1 MTASLT
7 SAAELEFAPVVVDI
21 EHQPNDAMVLRT
33 RIDFT
38 VPDERFHDYLTHW
51 AKETPDATFMA
62 ERESPDGGWRKIS
75 YGEAHARA
83 RAIAAGLATRDL
95 GQDKPMMILSGN
107 SIDHQVVAMAAM
119 MAGVPYAPISVAY
132 STVSEDFAKLK
143 HIIGLL
149 DPGLVFV
156 VDAAPF
162 KRALS
167 IPEMAGREIVAIR
180 NVEAVAGAK
189 PLAALESDERATLDA
204 RDASLGPD
212 TIAKILFTSGSTGVP
227 KGVITTHRMM
237 CSTQHQMALLWP
249 FLTQEK
255 PVILDWLPWSH
266 VFGGTFCVG
275 IALRYGGAF
284 YIDDGKPM
292 ASEFP
297 KTVRN
302 LREISPTYYWS
313 VPKGYEFL
321 LAALNADDALRQSF
335 CRNLKMMFYA
345 GASLPEPIWRALER
359 HCKQTSGRHVP
370 MLTSWGLTETAPSI
384 TMVPNAH
391 SAAGNV
397 GVPVPGAELKLI
409 PNRGKLEARVR
420 GPNITPGYWRM
431 PEATH
436 AAFDSEGYFLTGDA
450 LLFIN
455 QSEPAR
461 GMRFDGRVT
470 EDFKLLT
477 GTWVNVGEIRGRA
490 NAALAGLASDTVVAA
505 PDRDDLG
512 LLIIAAPGHIPDDEV
527 YLEKLRQA
535 LTRMNSQVSGTS
547 NIIARAI
554 VLETPPSLDSG
565 EITDKGS
572 LNSRL
577 ILQNRFDIVDRLYS
591 DDDPDVII
599 PNKA

>member
-1 MTASLT
+1 MSAS
-7 SAAELEFAPVVVDI
+7 LEFAPVVVDVERLPDDVMI
-21 EHQPNDAMVLRT
+21 LRT
-33 RIDFT
+33 RMDFEE
-38 VPDERFHDYLTHW
+38 PDERFDQYLAHW
-51 AKETPDATFMA
+51 AKATPDTVFMA
-62 ERESPDGGWRKIS
+62 EREGESWRKVT
-75 YGEAHARA
+75 YAQAYARA
-83 RAIAAGLATRDL
+83 RSIAAGLAQRDL
-95 GQDKPMMILSGN
+95 GQDRPIMILSGN
-107 SIDHQVVAMAAM
+107 SVDHQIVALAAM

-132 STVSEDFAKLK
+132 STVSQDFAKLR

-156 VDAAPF
+156 VDAKPF
-162 KRALS
+162 ARALS
-167 IPEMAGREIVAIR
+167 IDEMAGREIVAIH
-180 NVEAVAGAK
+180 NVDAVPGVR
-189 PLAALESDERATLDA
+189 PLASVESADATALDA
-204 RDASLGPD
+204 RAATIGPD

-237 CSTQHQMALLWP
+237 GSTQRQMALLWP
-249 FLTQEK
+249 FLTKEK
-255 PVILDWLPWSH
+255 PIILDWLPWSH

-275 IALRYGGAF
+275 IVLRYGGSF
-284 YIDDGKPM
+284 HIDDGKPM

-302 LREISPTYYWS
+302 LREISPTFYWS

-321 LAALNADDALRQSF
+321 LAALNADEALRQSF
-335 CRNLKMMFYA
+335 CRDLKMMFYA
-345 GASLPEPIWRALER
+345 GASLPEPVWRALER
-359 HCKQTSGRHVP
+359 HCKNTSGRHVP

-391 SAAGNV
+391 CAAGNV
-397 GVPVPGAELKLI
+397 GVPVPGLELKLI

-436 AAFDSEGYFLTGDA
+436 GAFDADGFFLTGDA
-450 LLFIN
+450 LLFVDKRD
-455 QSEPAR
+455 PAR

-490 NAALAGLASDTVVAA
+490 NAALAGLASDTVVTA

-512 LLIIAAPGHIPDDEV
+512 LLIIAAPGHIPDDEI

-535 LTRMNSQVSGTS
+535 LTQMNSQVSGTS

-577 ILQNRFDIVDRLYS
+577 ILQNRFDVVDRLYS

-599 PNKA
+599 PGRK

>member
-1 MTASLT
+1 MTAS
-7 SAAELEFAPVVVDI
+7 AQELAFAPVVVDI
-21 EHQPNDAMVLRT
+21 EHQPNDVMVLRT
-33 RIDFT
+33 RMDFA
-38 VPDERFHDYLTHW
+38 PSSERFHDYLARW
-51 AKETPDATFMA
+51 AKETPDVVFMA
-62 ERESPDGGWRKIS
+62 ERGADGAWRKTS
-75 YGEAHARA
+75 YAAAYAQAR
-83 RAIAAGLATRDL
+83 RIAAGLAQRPL
-95 GQDKPMMILSGN
+95 GQDKPLMILSGN
-107 SIDHQVVAMAAM
+107 SVDHQIMALAAM

-132 STVSEDFAKLK
+132 STVSQDFAKLK
-143 HIIGLL
+143 HIVGLL

-156 VDAAPF
+156 VDAKPF
-162 KRALS
+162 ARALA
-167 IPEMAGREIVAIR
+167 IPEVAGREIIAID
-180 NVEAVAGAK
+180 NVEAAPGAK
-189 PLAALESDERATLDA
+189 PLSALESDDMAALDA
-204 RDASLGPD
+204 RADSIGPD

-237 CSTQHQMALLWP
+237 GTTQQQMAALWP
-249 FLTQEK
+249 FFTQEK

-266 VFGGTFCVG
+266 VFGGTFCTG
-275 IALRYGGAF
+275 IALRYGGSF

-292 ASEFP
+292 PSEFP

-302 LREISPTYYWS
+302 LLEISPTFYWS

-345 GASLPEPIWRALER
+345 GASLPEPVWRALER
-359 HCKQTSGRHVP
+359 HCKATSGRHVP

-391 SAAGNV
+391 CAAGNV

-431 PEATH
+431 AEATH

-450 LLFIN
+450 LLFVD
-455 QSEPAR
+455 QRDPAR

-490 NAALAGLASDTVVAA
+490 NAALAGLASDTVVTA

-512 LLIIAAPGHIPDDEV
+512 LLIIPAPGQIPDDEI

-535 LTRMNSQVSGTS
+535 LTQMNSQVSGTS

-577 ILQNRFDIVDRLYS
+577 ILQNRFDVVDRLYS

-599 PNKA
+599 PGKK

>member
-1 MTASLT
+1 MTAS
-7 SAAELEFAPVVVDI
+7 AQELAFAPVVVDI
-21 EHQPNDAMVLRT
+21 EHQPNDVMVLRT
-33 RIDFT
+33 RMDFA
-38 VPDERFHDYLTHW
+38 PSNERFHDYLARW
-51 AKETPDATFMA
+51 AKETPDAVFMA
-62 ERESPDGGWRKIS
+62 ERGPDGAWRKTS
-75 YGEAHARA
+75 YAAAYAQAR
-83 RAIAAGLATRDL
+83 RVAAGLAQRPL
-95 GQDKPMMILSGN
+95 GQDKPIMILSGN
-107 SIDHQVVAMAAM
+107 SVDHQVMALAAM

-132 STVSEDFAKLK
+132 STVSQDFAKLK

-156 VDAAPF
+156 VDAKPF
-162 KRALS
+162 ARALA
-167 IPEMAGREIVAIR
+167 IPEMAGREIVAID
-180 NVEAVAGAK
+180 NVDAAPGAK
-189 PLAALESDERATLDA
+189 PMSALESDDMAALDA
-204 RDASLGPD
+204 RAGSIGPD

-237 CSTQHQMALLWP
+237 GVTQQQMAALWP
-249 FLTQEK
+249 FFGEEK

-266 VFGGTFCVG
+266 VFGGTFCTG
-275 IALRYGGAF
+275 IALRYGGSF

-292 ASEFP
+292 PSEFP

-302 LREISPTYYWS
+302 LLEISPTFYWS

-345 GASLPEPIWRALER
+345 GASLPEPVWRALER

-391 SAAGNV
+391 CAAGNV

-450 LLFIN
+450 LLFVD
-455 QSEPAR
+455 QRDPAR

-490 NAALAGLASDTVVAA
+490 NAALAGLASDTVVTA

-512 LLIIAAPGHIPDDEV
+512 LLIIPAPGHIPDDEI

-535 LTRMNSQVSGTS
+535 LTKMNAQVSGTS
-547 NIIARAI
+547 NLIARAI

-577 ILQNRFDIVDRLYS
+577 ILQNRFDVVDRLYS

-599 PNKA
+599 PGKK